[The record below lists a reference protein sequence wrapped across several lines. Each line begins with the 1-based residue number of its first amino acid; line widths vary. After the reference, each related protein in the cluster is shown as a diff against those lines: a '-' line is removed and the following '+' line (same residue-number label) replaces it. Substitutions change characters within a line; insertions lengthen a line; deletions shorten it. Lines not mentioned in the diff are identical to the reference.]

1 MTAVRPDHLAV
12 PPRAVVI
19 LAAGEGTR
27 MKSATPKV
35 LHSVA
40 GRSLLGH
47 VLAAAKP
54 LGARHVIVV
63 VGHGR
68 EQVTDHVAAYDPDA
82 RCVVQDEQRG
92 TGHAVRIALESIHS
106 DAEAPGPV
114 VVLAGDTPLITTDA
128 LRELVGTHVDSHAAA
143 TILSALLHDASGYGR
158 ILRDNNGNVTGIVEQ
173 KDATE
178 AQLSIREI
186 NSGMYAF
193 DEVPLRRFLTAL
205 TTNNAQGEEYLTDVI
220 GLMRAE
226 GLVVTAVPSATAEEI
241 LGVNDRIQLSEAR
254 VLIRDRIAHHWMTQG
269 VTIIDP
275 LTTWIDVDVELERDV
290 VVEPGTSLLGATR
303 INEGAHVGP
312 DSTLSNTTVDA
323 SAVVVRTHS
332 EGALIGAG
340 ATVGPFTYLRPGT
353 VLGPKSKAGA
363 YVEIKNS
370 TIGAASKVPH
380 LSYIGDTTVGENS
393 NIGAA
398 TVTVNYDGINKHK
411 TVIGDDVRVGSDTM
425 LVAPVV
431 IGDGAY
437 TAAGSVITEDVPPG
451 AMAVGRARQRN
462 VEGWV
467 SRKRPH
473 AKTTE
478 AADAAAGEQQDPTT
492 HEGQS
497 R

>member
-1 MTAVRPDHLAV
+1 MTAVRPEHLAV

-47 VLAAAKP
+47 VLAAASP
-54 LGARHVIVV
+54 LGAQHVIVV

-68 EQVTDHVAAYDPDA
+68 EQVTEHVAAYAPDA

-92 TGHAVRIALESIHS
+92 TGHAVRIAVESIPS
-106 DAEAPGPV
+106 DVEARGPV
-114 VVLAGDTPLITTDA
+114 IVLGGDTPLITTDA
-128 LRELVGTHVDSHAAA
+128 LRALIGTHEEAHAAGS
-143 TILSALLHDASGYGR
+143 ILSALLTDASGYGR
-158 ILRDNNGNVTGIVEQ
+158 ILRDDKDNVTGIVEQ

-193 DEVPLRRFLTAL
+193 EEVPLRRFLAQL
-205 TTNNAQGEEYLTDVI
+205 TTNNVQGEEYLTDVI
-220 GLMRAE
+220 GLMRTE
-226 GLVVTAVPSATAEEI
+226 GLVVTAVPSASAQEI
-241 LGVNDRIQLSEAR
+241 LGVNDRIQLSKAR

-290 VVEPGTSLLGATR
+290 VIEPGTSLLGATR

-312 DSTLSNTTVDA
+312 DSTLSNTTVDVG
-323 SAVVVRTHS
+323 AVVVRTHA
-332 EGALIGAG
+332 EGAHIGAG

-380 LSYIGDTTVGENS
+380 LSYVGDTTIGENS

-398 TVTVNYDGINKHK
+398 TVTVNYDGIDKHK
-411 TVIGDDVRVGSDTM
+411 TVIGDHVRGGSDTR
-425 LVAPVV
+425 LVAPDE
-431 IGDGAY
+431 IGDAAY

-451 AMAVGRARQRN
+451 AMAVGRARQHN
-462 VEGWV
+462 IEGWV
-467 SRKRPH
+467 SRKRPNTK
-473 AKTTE
+473 AAE
-478 AADAAAGEQQDPTT
+478 AADAVAGDQHDPTT

>member
-1 MTAVRPDHLAV
+1 MTAVRPETLAV

-35 LHSVA
+35 LHSIA

-47 VLAAAKP
+47 VLAAAAP
-54 LGARHVIVV
+54 LGAQHVIVV

-68 EQVTDHVAAYDPDA
+68 EQVTDHVAAYAPNA

-92 TGHAVRIALESIHS
+92 TGHAVRIALESIPA
-106 DAEAPGPV
+106 DGETRGPV

-128 LRELVGTHVDSHAAA
+128 LHALVGAHEDSHAAA
-143 TILSALLHDASGYGR
+143 TILSALLDEPAGYGR
-158 ILRDNNGNVTGIVEQ
+158 ILRDDKGSVTGIVEQ

-178 AQLSIREI
+178 AQLLIQEI

-193 DEVPLRRFLTAL
+193 DEMPLRRFLARL
-205 TTNNAQGEEYLTDVI
+205 TTNNVQGEEYLTDVV
-220 GLMRAE
+220 GLMRTD
-226 GLVVTAVPSATAEEI
+226 GLVVAAVPSASAEEI
-241 LGVNDRIQLSEAR
+241 LGVNDGVQLSEAR
-254 VLIRDRIAHHWMTQG
+254 VLIRDRVAHHWMTQG
-269 VTIIDP
+269 VTIVDP
-275 LTTWIDVDVELERDV
+275 LTTWIDIDVELERDV
-290 VVEPGTSLLGATR
+290 VIEPGTSLLGATR

-312 DSTLSNTTVDA
+312 DTTLSNTTVDVG
-323 SAVVVRTHS
+323 AVVVRTHS
-332 EGALIGAG
+332 EGAHIGAG

-380 LSYIGDTTVGENS
+380 LSYVGDTTVGENS

-398 TVTVNYDGINKHK
+398 TVTVNYDGVDKHK
-411 TVIGDDVRVGSDTM
+411 TVIGDHVRVGSDTM

-467 SRKRPH
+467 RRKRPN
-473 AKTTE
+473 TE
-478 AADAAAGEQQDPTT
+478 AAAAADAAAGDQQDPTT